1 VRVTY
6 SDGAGGVS
14 FLGGAATGGFVEV
27 SALGFGR
34 LSGAPGSVRF
44 FGFGFSAGDRGAGRE
59 ANRALCRALMAFSRR
74 LRLRLSS
81 RSFSRTSA
89 STMNSK
95 PSVGAL

>member
-1 VRVTY
+1 MRVTY
-6 SDGAGGVS
+6 ADGAGGVS
-14 FLGGAATGGFVEV
+14 FLGGGETGGFVEV
-27 SALGFGR
+27 SALGLGR

-44 FGFGFSAGDRGAGRE
+44 LGFAFSDSGRGAGRE

>member
-1 VRVTY
+1 
-6 SDGAGGVS
+6 
-14 FLGGAATGGFVEV
+14 LGGGATGDFVEV

-44 FGFGFSAGDRGAGRE
+44 FGFAFSAGGRGAGRE

-81 RSFSRTSA
+81 RSFWRTTTSVI
-89 STMNSK
+89 SSK
-95 PSVGAL
+95 LYVGAL